1 MNNLLSLMLRRLKR
15 INTREEAERSGRDS
29 VPARQPA
36 SSASANSVV
45 FIMLRRMRAP
55 LLVLIL
61 SYAVAVF
68 GMTLMPGVDAE
79 GRPTPGM
86 SFFHAFYFISY
97 TATTI
102 GFGEL
107 PQAFSDAQR
116 AWATLSIYLTVIAWV
131 YGIGNIL
138 TLVQDPALRRE
149 IRAARFRRQVGRL
162 RQPFYLICGCGETG
176 SLLLK
181 ALDARNQQAVVMDI
195 DPARIANLELGHYHL
210 DTPALVADARQT
222 EALIDAGLFNP
233 HCAAVIA
240 LTNDDQANLAV
251 AMSVKL
257 LRPSLPVLCRADT
270 LEIAANMAS
279 FGTDEIINPFEVFGE
294 HLAMALNA
302 PGQYLLYEW
311 LTGVPGTPLV
321 QPLKAPVGKWLVCGY
336 GRFGKA
342 VVRNLAW
349 EGVQFTIVEAEPE
362 KTGCPNCIRGSG
374 TEAATL
380 KQAGIDQAVGIV
392 CGTDHD
398 INNLS
403 IAMTARQINPALFIV
418 VRQNR
423 HSNQALFQEFNAH
436 ITMQPSHIVAQEFFS
451 LLTTPLHSRFLTL
464 ARNQGDA
471 WAYELI
477 SRIIGL
483 VSDTVPEIW
492 DVRLSPRQAGIWQLL
507 NEDWPINLGELLR
520 ESPEQETRL
529 PCVPLLL
536 SRAGQELL
544 LPDDAELLQPD
555 DRILFCARPGTR
567 SRLIKVLRDRNLLTY
582 RLTGL
587 DVPGGSIWRWW
598 HKRRRQAAALAPRIE
613 QAP

>member
-1 MNNLLSLMLRRLKR
+1 MNSLLSVILRRLKLV
-15 INTREEAERSGRDS
+15 EAEEETEKPKREAMHGRHAPP
-29 VPARQPA
+29 PAAP
-36 SSASANSVV
+36 NSVV

-61 SYAVAVF
+61 SYAIAVL

-86 SFFHAFYFISY
+86 SIFHAFYFISY

-107 PQAFSDAQR
+107 PHAFSDAQR
-116 AWATLSIYLTVIAWV
+116 AWATVSIYLTVIAWV

-138 TLVQDPALRRE
+138 TLVQDPDMRRE
-149 IRAARFRRQVGRL
+149 IRAGRFRRQVGRL

-176 SLLLK
+176 SLLLR

-195 DPARIANLELGHYHL
+195 DTARINALELGQYHI
-210 DTPALVADARQT
+210 DTPALVADARRP
-222 EALIDAGLFNP
+222 ESLIDAGLFSP
-233 HCAAVIA
+233 YCTAVIA

-251 AMSVKL
+251 AMTVKL
-257 LRPSLPVLCRADT
+257 LRPRLPVLCRADT
-270 LEIAANMAS
+270 LEVAANMAS
-279 FGTDEIINPFEVFGE
+279 FGSNQIINPFEVFGE
-294 HLAMALNA
+294 HLAMALNS

-311 LTGVPGTPLV
+311 LTGVPGTPLI
-321 QPLKAPVGKWLVCGY
+321 QPLKAPAGKWLVCGY

-342 VVRNLAW
+342 VVRNLQW
-349 EGVQFTIVEAEPE
+349 EGLKLTIVEAEPE

-374 TEAATL
+374 TEADTL
-380 KQAGIDQAVGIV
+380 LAAGITEATGIV

-403 IAMTARQINPALFIV
+403 IAMTARQLNPGLFIV

-423 HSNQALFQEFNAH
+423 DSNLSLFQHFDAH
-436 ITMQPSHIVAQEFFS
+436 ITMQPSRIIAQEFFS
-451 LLTTPLHSRFLTL
+451 LLTTPLHSRFLSL

-492 DVRLSPRQAGIWQLL
+492 DLRLSRRQIGIWQLL
-507 NEDWPINLGELLR
+507 HEGWQINLGELLR
-520 ESPEQETRL
+520 EPPDRETRL

-536 SRAGQELL
+536 SREKEEWL
-544 LPDDAELLQPD
+544 LPDDATILQPG

-582 RLTGL
+582 VLTGL
-587 DVPGGSIWRWW
+587 DVPGGTVWRWL
-598 HKRRRQAAALAPRIE
+598 HKRQRQAAAMAPKIE